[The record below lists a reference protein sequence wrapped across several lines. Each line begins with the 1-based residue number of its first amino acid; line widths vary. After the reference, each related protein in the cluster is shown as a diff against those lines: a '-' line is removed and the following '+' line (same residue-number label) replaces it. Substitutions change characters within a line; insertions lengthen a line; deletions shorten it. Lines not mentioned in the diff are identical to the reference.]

1 MTNKKRPR
9 VHSKAKKQS
18 NTNVGN
24 TNADSCVESF
34 KARQDTSA
42 PAVITL
48 ELLEN
53 KVHEN
58 RYSVACAKKRKCK
71 SKRSVSSDIVG
82 RINAAVV
89 DQCSLSA
96 VGKPNVKLKPVAKY
110 VKTAE
115 KNLKSECSNRTANS
129 TSASV
134 ASNSVREALLMDNNV
149 PGKRRKRRR
158 HSAEVDSAVKVKT
171 RRPVDSKS
179 VAVCAAV
186 NECSVGPTKCNFNIV
201 QLQSAL
207 QQCGRFSD
215 AVSKHDR
222 LHDEVALKNRTH
234 QLAQEAVTASA
245 EHEEIDDGNNSLP
258 SKMASVGCSS
268 GSLKD
273 RMMNRLASAR
283 FRFINEQM
291 YRSTGSEA
299 AEMFAH
305 DKDAFTVYHAGFQ
318 SQVSKW
324 PTNPVD
330 RMIDYINSR

>member
-1 MTNKKRPR
+1 

-18 NTNVGN
+18 NTNVAN
-24 TNADSCVESF
+24 TNADSCVEPF

-42 PAVITL
+42 PAVIT
-48 ELLEN
+48 
-53 KVHEN
+53 
-58 RYSVACAKKRKCK
+58 RAKKKKCK
-71 SKRSVSSDIVG
+71 SKRSVSLDIVG
-82 RINAAVV
+82 RINAAVM
-89 DQCSLSA
+89 DQCSSSA
-96 VGKPNVKLKPVAKY
+96 VVKPNVKLKPVAKY

-115 KNLKSECSNRTANS
+115 KCLKSECGNSTVNS

-134 ASNSVREALLMDNNV
+134 ASNSVCEALPMDSNV
-149 PGKRRKRRR
+149 PAKRRKRRR

-171 RRPVDSKS
+171 MRPVDSKS
-179 VAVCAAV
+179 DAVCAAV

-258 SKMASVGCSS
+258 FKMASVG

-305 DKDAFTVYHAGFQ
+305 DKDAFAVYHAGFQ